1 MTERPGVEEPLRGG
15 NVSARVVRVGDT
27 VRRPAGP
34 HTPAVHALLAHLHGA
49 RFRHAPR
56 PLGIDDG
63 MPSAVT
69 SRLNLA
75 V

>member
-15 NVSARVVRVGDT
+15 NVSARVVGLETPCAGRPVRTRPPSMRCWLICTGSGSDTHRVHWAST
-27 VRRPAGP
+27 
-34 HTPAVHALLAHLHGA
+34 T
-49 RFRHAPR
+49 
-56 PLGIDDG
+56 G

-69 SRLNLA
+69 SRLNRA